1 MIKILL
7 FKCRGFQLKRAHLL
21 IDAQVYIVHIPPAM
35 LVCTLLQ
42 SLGALLLHAAASTY
56 TVHVYVVVP

>member
-1 MIKILL
+1 MIKI
-7 FKCRGFQLKRAHLL
+7 KCRGFQLKRAHLL

-56 TVHVYVVVP
+56 TPIPVHVYVVVP